1 MMTDNPI
8 IQTLMLFVGAYVAM
22 NVLHKMSPADKIVT
36 LFAGFLAAVIW
47 MAHYNRSLLYSLSL
61 KPVLGP
67 VIVALC
73 KMAKEQPPSEPAVE
87 AAASG
92 NTAAA
97 KAGEPD
103 SPKLLLHANADF
115 ASATRQ
121 LKEVVRGHNDVIEA
135 VIDQIRLNVQLRDNS
150 SAQASLPPI
159 GVFVLIGKPGL
170 GKKLL
175 ATEIGYRLYKGSSVS
190 LLDVSDPGVRGGL
203 LVAEARSNPFST
215 FVLENFHNCSN
226 AMQEDLLSIV
236 SGVPQVDVKTGAKVS
251 FRNCFF
257 FLLVHRDA
265 STMERP
271 QKKSMAGTGQTVVV
285 SALGEAMPLD
295 KRLAWSLHG
304 IYPFVL
310 PPPMVQAEVVA
321 LIIQQEC
328 KKYNI
333 TLGRVD
339 PAILAR
345 EVQVISAQGNFEITP
360 SRIAKVMHN
369 RLATAA
375 ANKEPFIDVEDD
387 SRGAAQK
394 YSQKSY

>member
-1 MMTDNPI
+1 MRMDNPV
-8 IQTLMLFVGAYVAM
+8 IQTMMLFAGAYIGL
-22 NVLHKMSPADKIVT
+22 NILHEVTPADKVVT
-36 LFAGFLAAVIW
+36 LLAGLVAAVIW
-47 MAHYNRSLLYSLSL
+47 MAHYERALLYSLSL
-61 KPVLGP
+61 KPGLGP
-67 VIVALC
+67 VIVGLC
-73 KMAKEQPPSEPAVE
+73 KMVGEQPPADPATQ

-92 NTAAA
+92 NASA
-97 KAGEPD
+97 KPGEPD
-103 SPKLLLHANADF
+103 SPKLLLHSNADF

-135 VIDQIRLNVQLRDNS
+135 LLEQMRLNVQLRDNT
-150 SAQASLPPI
+150 SAQVTLPPI

-175 ATEIGYRLYKGSSVS
+175 ATETGYRLYKGSSVS

-203 LVAEARSNPFST
+203 LVSEARSNPFTT
-215 FVLENFHNCSN
+215 FVLENFHNCST

-236 SGVPQVDVKTGAKVS
+236 SGVPQVDAKTGSKVS

-257 FLLVHRDA
+257 FLLIHRDA
-265 STMERP
+265 SAMERP
-271 QKKSMAGTGQTVVV
+271 KKSTAGGTGQTVVV
-285 SALGEAMPLD
+285 GALGEAMQLD

-304 IYPFVL
+304 TYPFVL

-339 PAILAR
+339 PTILAR
-345 EVQVISAQGNFEITP
+345 EVQMISGQGNFEITP
-360 SRIAKVMHN
+360 SRVAKIMHN

-375 ANKEPFIDVEDD
+375 ANRETLIDVEGEGR
-387 SRGAAQK
+387 SAAQR
-394 YSQKSY
+394 YS